1 MKKFLFGVFVG
12 VMLTGLAGAS
22 FAIVKHQRASAAE
35 QAARAAAAQMEAARA
50 LSH

>member
-12 VMLTGLAGAS
+12 VMLTSLAGG

-35 QAARAAAAQMEAARA
+35 QAARAAVAQMEAAQA
-50 LSH
+50 LPH